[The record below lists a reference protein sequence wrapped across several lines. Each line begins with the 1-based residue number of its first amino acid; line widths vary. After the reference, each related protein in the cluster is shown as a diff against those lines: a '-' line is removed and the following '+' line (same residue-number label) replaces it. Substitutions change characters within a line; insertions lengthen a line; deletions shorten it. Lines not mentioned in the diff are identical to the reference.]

1 MRGPRSRCG
10 RPSRSRSIGLVLALR
25 LVRGDAH
32 DRRTLDVDDV
42 VHLEVE
48 LPGSPRG
55 DELHREVRLFEQVR
69 VMGLADPF
77 ERHLED
83 LEAPHCERIERLIP
97 VDATSTVHFPHA
109 ATPPPFQPAPPPPP
123 PAPPDPPAR
132 ARTPPH

>member
-1 MRGPRSRCG
+1 MVWTTRSCWKSFCPKYAASGRTIAKSFATTVQTPTKWPARATRGPRSRCG

-69 VMGLADPF
+69 VMDLADPF
-77 ERHLED
+77 ERHLE
-83 LEAPHCERIERLIP
+83 
-97 VDATSTVHFPHA
+97 
-109 ATPPPFQPAPPPPP
+109 
-123 PAPPDPPAR
+123 
-132 ARTPPH
+132 